1 MDIVSPGINR
11 APLGWAQRHGA
22 VGRGRQHD
30 VPGMKRGEIGPMG
43 DADERRLR
51 KLFAEQANHFLLGR
65 FVERGG
71 GLIHEQPIGFMQQS
85 ASEG

>member
-1 MDIVSPGINR
+1 MDIASPGINR

-30 VPGMKRGEIGPMG
+30 LPGMKRGEIGPMG

-51 KLFAEQANHFLLGR
+51 KLFAE
-65 FVERGG
+65 
-71 GLIHEQPIGFMQQS
+71 
-85 ASEG
+85 